1 MMRIETARLA
11 LREFVEEDWRAVLAY
26 QSDPRYLRYYIWEGR
41 TEAEVRAFVGMFLGH
56 QAARPRTKFQL
67 AIETKADGRLIGN
80 CGVRLPASGA
90 RIAEIGYELNPDEW
104 GRGYATEAARAMLD
118 FGFTEF
124 ALQRAWANCVVENTA
139 SARVLARLGM
149 RRAPLLHTRQYFKR
163 AYPHEQLTEE
173 ELVFTWEDWMITRAR
188 WQQLRTARS

>member
-1 MMRIETARLA
+1 
-11 LREFVEEDWRAVLAY
+11 VEEDWAAVLAY

-41 TEAEVRAFVGMFLGH
+41 TEEEVRAFVGMFLGH

-67 AIETKADGRLIGN
+67 AIETRAAGRLIGN
-80 CGVRLPASGA
+80 CGVRLPAPGA

-124 ALQRAWANCVVENTA
+124 GLRWAWANCVAENTA

-149 RRAPLLHTRQYFKR
+149 RRAPRLRARQYFR
-163 AYPHEQLTEE
+163 QAYPQELLTPEE
-173 ELVFTWEDWMITRAR
+173 AVFTWEDWMITRER
-188 WQQLRTARS
+188 WQRLRTADSNPAGNRAGGLSASP